1 MTMTTFLLN
10 SLGHDRPR
18 SDPLF
23 IKIYAMVSGRV
34 DSEAEA
40 EASYVAAFLVC
51 YRPLALPRP
60 RPAFVKHRLLDT
72 VVLGLASWKGARIA
86 RNFFRDE

>member
-1 MTMTTFLLN
+1 MTTFLLN

-34 DSEAEA
+34 ESVPSVLQA
-40 EASYVAAFLVC
+40 ASLFL
-51 YRPLALPRP
+51 LA
-60 RPAFVKHRLLDT
+60 V
-72 VVLGLASWKGARIA
+72 
-86 RNFFRDE
+86 FF

>member
-34 DSEAEA
+34 ESV
-40 EASYVAAFLVC
+40 SFLVC
-51 YRPLALPRP
+51 YRR
-60 RPAFVKHRLLDT
+60 
-72 VVLGLASWKGARIA
+72 
-86 RNFFRDE
+86 

>member
-23 IKIYAMVSGRV
+23 IKPSRRAVSGRV
-34 DSEAEA
+34 DSVPSVLQD
-40 EASYVAAFLVC
+40 ASLFS
-51 YRPLALPRP
+51 LAL
-60 RPAFVKHRLLDT
+60 FLT
-72 VVLGLASWKGARIA
+72 ASHPSCVIQR
-86 RNFFRDE
+86 

>member
-10 SLGHDRPR
+10 SLGPDRPR

-34 DSEAEA
+34 DSVP
-40 EASYVAAFLVC
+40 SVFTG
-51 YRPLALPRP
+51 R
-60 RPAFVKHRLLDT
+60 
-72 VVLGLASWKGARIA
+72 
-86 RNFFRDE
+86 